1 MQGNLTCGL
10 IGLSQGWYADLFAT
24 ELLAMK
30 DVDLVGVCD
39 LGKGREYVVECIGMG
54 AEEFAAKFEAVL
66 YHDAAD
72 LLGHDLDFVVV
83 ASEIGEH
90 CENSCQALEAGAHV
104 FACKPF
110 SFIGD
115 EVLRAMQVAQS
126 NNRIVMPAVP
136 SRFEDGLIEAV
147 RRGRA
152 GDIGRPLTARVFVN
166 HAAMTSPLWQR
177 DTAKSGGP
185 LGEFGTYGFD
195 IVRWALGAEPAE
207 VFAYGENF
215 VHQGEIESWDNVKAL
230 LRFDNGSL
238 GSVHICTSI
247 SWEYPFFDLEVV
259 GEKGCL
265 RTDYHNY
272 PVVTHGKSSA
282 QLAPIRYA
290 PMNQREIEHFVK
302 AVRGEEKLRVT
313 LEDAYAVTRTIEA
326 VQESLTAHKPVEV
339 GL

>member
-1 MQGNLTCGL
+1 MKSVLTCGL

-24 ELLAMK
+24 ELLAMN
-30 DVDLVGVCD
+30 DVELVGVCD
-39 LGKGREYVVECIGMG
+39 LGKSRAYVEECIDMD
-54 AEEFAAKFEAVL
+54 AEAFAAKFEATL

-72 LLGHDLDFVVV
+72 LLGQDLDFVVV

-90 CENSCQALEAGAHV
+90 CENSCQAMEAGAHV

-115 EVLRAMQVAQS
+115 EVLRAIQVVQS
-126 NNRIVMPAVP
+126 NGRMVMPAVP

-147 RRGRA
+147 RRVRA

-166 HAAMTSPLWQR
+166 HVAMTSPAWQR
-177 DTAKSGGP
+177 DPAKSGGP

-195 IVRWALGAEPAE
+195 IVRWALGGEPEE

-215 VHQGEIESWDNVKAL
+215 VHQGVIEGWDNVKAL
-230 LRFDNGSL
+230 VRFENGSL
-238 GSVHICTSI
+238 GSVHVCTSI

-259 GEKGCL
+259 GEKGCV

-272 PVVTHGKSSA
+272 PVMTLGSSFS
-282 QLAPIRYA
+282 QLAPIRYS
-290 PMNQREIEHFVK
+290 PMNQREIAHFVK
-302 AVRGEEKLRVT
+302 AVRREEELRVT
-313 LEDAYAVTRTIEA
+313 LEDAYVVARTIEA
-326 VQESLTAHKPVEV
+326 VQESLTAHRPVRIE
-339 GL
+339 L